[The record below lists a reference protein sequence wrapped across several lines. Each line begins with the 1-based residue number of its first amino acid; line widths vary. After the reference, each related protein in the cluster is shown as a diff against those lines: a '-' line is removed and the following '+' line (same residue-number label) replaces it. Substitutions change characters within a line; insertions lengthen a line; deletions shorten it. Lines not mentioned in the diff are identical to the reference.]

1 MSRPILY
8 TTFFILAIGVFFIL
22 FIAFYSIHYPDSKEK
37 NIQQTED
44 LADLNVKD
52 DELLSIKKSW
62 LTKIGKE
69 DKSRDYFF
77 AFTQIKLE
85 LN

>member
-22 FIAFYSIHYPDSKEK
+22 FIAFHSIHYTASNEK

-44 LADLNVKD
+44 LADLNVD